1 MTRNKEKIFE
11 CDKGNHE
18 VKGQMINWNK
28 SFKLVFFL
36 KKKLRQYFRAICSSQ
51 QNRGEGTEISYFPFA
66 LKHA

>member
-28 SFKLVFFL
+28 SFKLVFL
-36 KKKLRQYFRAICSSQ
+36 KKKKIKTIF
-51 QNRGEGTEISYFPFA
+51 
-66 LKHA
+66 